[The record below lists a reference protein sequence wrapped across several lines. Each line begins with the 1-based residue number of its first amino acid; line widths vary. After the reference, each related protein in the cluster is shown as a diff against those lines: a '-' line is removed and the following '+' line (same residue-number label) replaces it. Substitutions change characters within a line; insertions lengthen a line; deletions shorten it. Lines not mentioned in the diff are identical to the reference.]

1 MHSKIEHL
9 STSEKQLIH
18 DAPLLVTALIAGAD
32 GDFQDAEIKKAV
44 KIIHIKT
51 YSEGKDVRGVYK
63 DLDGHS
69 EEMIDE
75 LIHSLPSGAY
85 ERTQL
90 LKEKLSG
97 LNAIFHKIDAVFASE
112 LHKSL
117 RELAFYVSRSHDG
130 EIGIGYHNEQ
140 EKHLVHLDFIHEP
153 K

>member
-1 MHSKIEHL
+1 M
-9 STSEKQLIH
+9 
-18 DAPLLVTALIAGAD
+18 VTALIAGAD

-85 ERTQL
+85 DRTQI

-97 LNAIFHKIDAVFASE
+97 LNSIFHKIDAVFASE

-117 RELAFYVSRSHDG
+117 RELAFYVSRAHDG

-140 EKHLVHLDFIHEP
+140 EKQLVHLDFIHEP

>member
-75 LIHSLPSGAY
+75 LIHSLPDGAY
-85 ERTQL
+85 ERTQI

-97 LNAIFHKIDAVFASE
+97 LNSIFNKIDTVFASE

-117 RELAFYVSRSHDG
+117 RELAFYVSRAHDG

>member
-1 MHSKIEHL
+1 MHNKIAHL

-18 DAPLLVTALIAGAD
+18 DAPLLVTVLIAGAD

-51 YSEGKDVRGVYK
+51 YSEGKDVRGVYT

-85 ERTQL
+85 ERTQI

-97 LNAIFHKIDAVFASE
+97 LNLIFNKIDTVFASE

-117 RELAFYVSRSHDG
+117 RELAFYVSRAHDG

-140 EKHLVHLDFIHEP
+140 EKQLVHLDFIHEP

>member
-1 MHSKIEHL
+1 MHNKIAHL

-18 DAPLLVTALIAGAD
+18 DAPLLVTVLIAGAD

-51 YSEGKDVRGVYK
+51 YSESKDVRGVYT

-75 LIHSLPSGAY
+75 LIHSLPSVPY
-85 ERTQL
+85 ERTQF

-97 LNAIFHKIDAVFASE
+97 LNAVFSKIDAVFASE

-117 RELAFYVSRSHDG
+117 RELAFYVSRAHDG

-140 EKHLVHLDFIHEP
+140 EKHLVHLDFLHDP

>member
-1 MHSKIEHL
+1 MHNKIAQL

-18 DAPLLVTALIAGAD
+18 DAPLLVTVLIAGAD

-51 YSEGKDVRGVYK
+51 YSEGKDVRGVYT

-85 ERTQL
+85 ERTQI

-97 LNAIFHKIDAVFASE
+97 LNLIFNKIDTVFASE

-117 RELAFYVSRSHDG
+117 RELAFYVSRAHDG

-140 EKHLVHLDFIHEP
+140 EKQLVHLDFIHEP

>member
-9 STSEKQLIH
+9 STAEKQLIH

-32 GDFQDAEIKKAV
+32 GDFHDAEIKKAV

-63 DLDGHS
+63 DIDGHS

-75 LIHSLPSGAY
+75 LIHSLPKVPY
-85 ERTQL
+85 ERTL
-90 LKEKLSG
+90 FLKEKLSG
-97 LNAIFHKIDAVFASE
+97 LNHIFQKIDGIFASE

-117 RELAFYVSRSHDG
+117 RELAFYVSRANDG
-130 EIGIGYHNEQ
+130 EIGIGFHNDQ
-140 EKHLVHLDFIHEP
+140 EKHLVHLDFIKEP